1 MPEDPDITRLK
12 ATITD
17 LIAVGSSMYDPTA
30 GSMTSDA
37 LSRNNELT
45 VKKESLDAEIKEQ
58 ESIVNRVNRDFTDV
72 RDQLPETIPDK
83 RLHFIEDYTLVILG
97 ISYLFMILIALHT
110 YVLKSEEAWTMSLL
124 RGLMYSIPIS
134 LIVGMIIYYI
144 C

>member
-1 MPEDPDITRLK
+1 MSEDPDITRLK

-17 LIAVGSSMYDPTA
+17 LIAVGSSMYNPTT
-30 GSMTSDA
+30 GSMTADA

-45 VKKESLDAEIKEQ
+45 AKRESLDEEIKKQ

-72 RDQLPETIPDK
+72 RNQLPETIPDK
-83 RLHFIEDYTLVILG
+83 RLHFIEDYTLAILG

-124 RGLMYSIPIS
+124 RGLMYSVLIS
-134 LIVGMIIYYI
+134 LIMGMIVYYI

>member
-45 VKKESLDAEIKEQ
+45 AKNRKSRES
-58 ESIVNRVNRDFTDV
+58 
-72 RDQLPETIPDK
+72 
-83 RLHFIEDYTLVILG
+83 
-97 ISYLFMILIALHT
+97 
-110 YVLKSEEAWTMSLL
+110 
-124 RGLMYSIPIS
+124 
-134 LIVGMIIYYI
+134 
-144 C
+144 

>member
-45 VKKESLDAEIKEQ
+45 AKKESLDTEIKEQ

-83 RLHFIEDYTLVILG
+83 KLHFIEDYTLVILG

>member
-45 VKKESLDAEIKEQ
+45 AKKESLDAEIKEQ

-83 RLHFIEDYTLVILG
+83 KLHFIEDYTLVILG

-124 RGLMYSIPIS
+124 RGFMYSIPIS

>member
-37 LSRNNELT
+37 LSRNTELT
-45 VKKESLDAEIKEQ
+45 AKKESLDEEIKKQ
-58 ESIVNRVNRDFTDV
+58 ESIVNRANRDFTDV
-72 RDQLPETIPDK
+72 RNQLPETIPDK

-110 YVLKSEEAWTMSLL
+110 YVLKSEEAWTMSLH
-124 RGLMYSIPIS
+124 RGLMYSVLIS
-134 LIVGMIIYYI
+134 LIMGMIVYYI

>member
-1 MPEDPDITRLK
+1 
-12 ATITD
+12 
-17 LIAVGSSMYDPTA
+17 
-30 GSMTSDA
+30 
-37 LSRNNELT
+37 
-45 VKKESLDAEIKEQ
+45 
-58 ESIVNRVNRDFTDV
+58 VNRDFTDV

-83 RLHFIEDYTLVILG
+83 KLHFIEDYTLVILG

>member
-17 LIAVGSSMYDPTA
+17 LIAVGSSMYNPTT
-30 GSMTSDA
+30 GSMTADA

-45 VKKESLDAEIKEQ
+45 AKRESLDEEIKKQ

-72 RDQLPETIPDK
+72 RNQLPETIPDK
-83 RLHFIEDYTLVILG
+83 RLHFIEDYTLAILG

-124 RGLMYSIPIS
+124 RGLMYSVLIS
-134 LIVGMIIYYI
+134 LIMGMIVYYI

>member
-1 MPEDPDITRLK
+1 MSEDPDITRLK

-45 VKKESLDAEIKEQ
+45 AKRESLDEEIKKQ

-72 RDQLPETIPDK
+72 RNQLPETIPDK

-124 RGLMYSIPIS
+124 RGLMYSVLIS
-134 LIVGMIIYYI
+134 LIMGMIMYYI

>member
-45 VKKESLDAEIKEQ
+45 AKKESLDAEIKEQ

-83 RLHFIEDYTLVILG
+83 KLHFIEDYTLVILG

-124 RGLMYSIPIS
+124 RGFMYSVLIS
-134 LIVGMIIYYI
+134 LIMGMIVYYI

>member
-45 VKKESLDAEIKEQ
+45 AKKESLDAEIKEQ

-83 RLHFIEDYTLVILG
+83 KLHFIEDYTLVILG

>member
-1 MPEDPDITRLK
+1 MSEDPDITRLK

-17 LIAVGSSMYDPTA
+17 LIAVGSSMYNPTT
-30 GSMTSDA
+30 GSMTADA

-45 VKKESLDAEIKEQ
+45 AKKESLDEEIKKQ

-72 RDQLPETIPDK
+72 RNQLPETIPDK
-83 RLHFIEDYTLVILG
+83 RLHFIEDYTLAILG

-124 RGLMYSIPIS
+124 RGLMYSVLIS
-134 LIVGMIIYYI
+134 LIMGMIVYYI